1 MQKKLD
7 EKEEVVA
14 KEAHDIDLSD
24 PSVLRYHALQN
35 RPFSVAEVR
44 KNMCMYLKKEDSEK
58 EKGSEKKTKGRLKRA
73 GQDVVEEPTKRQKT
87 IEASELVQEQP
98 SEEPKAD
105 ELSQE
110 QLQ

>member
-1 MQKKLD
+1 MMHVS
-7 EKEEVVA
+7 EEG
-14 KEAHDIDLSD
+14 
-24 PSVLRYHALQN
+24 
-35 RPFSVAEVR
+35 
-44 KNMCMYLKKEDSEK
+44 DSEK

-73 GQDVVEEPTKRQKT
+73 GQDVVEEPAKRQKT